1 MTIQKSSTADKVF
14 EELHGWIVSGRFK
27 PGDVLPSQDA
37 LAKQLG
43 VSRNTLREA
52 IFRLSALG
60 LLQAKQGVGT
70 QVQPSSPSNY
80 IGSLSDHFLLD
91 SVTIGEFMEAR
102 LFAERTILKLAVER
116 ATKEQITS
124 LEQIIE
130 QQKTDLECDDGLN
143 FNKHDLDFH
152 MKLGEA
158 CGNSVLLKF
167 LQTIWDLLHQF
178 MSKSFLVPGQIQMAF
193 DRHSA
198 IVVAIKKRDLN
209 AALFELES
217 HIQEA
222 SKLTNEYL
230 SLDLVQGRAKQK
242 GL

>member
-1 MTIQKSSTADKVF
+1 
-14 EELHGWIVSGRFK
+14 
-27 PGDVLPSQDA
+27 

-70 QVQPSSPSNY
+70 QVKPSTPSNY

-116 ATKEQITS
+116 ATQEQITR
-124 LEQIIE
+124 LEEIVSKQR
-130 QQKTDLECDDGLN
+130 QDLKAKDGLN
-143 FNKHDLDFH
+143 FNKHDLEFH
-152 MKLGEA
+152 MELGQA

-178 MSKSFLVPGQIQMAF
+178 MSQSYLVPGQIQMAY
-193 DRHSA
+193 DRHAA
-198 IVVAIKKRDLN
+198 IVSAIKKRDLT

-222 SKLTNEYL
+222 TKLTNEYL
-230 SLDLVQGRAKQK
+230 SLDLAKERARQK
-242 GL
+242 EQ